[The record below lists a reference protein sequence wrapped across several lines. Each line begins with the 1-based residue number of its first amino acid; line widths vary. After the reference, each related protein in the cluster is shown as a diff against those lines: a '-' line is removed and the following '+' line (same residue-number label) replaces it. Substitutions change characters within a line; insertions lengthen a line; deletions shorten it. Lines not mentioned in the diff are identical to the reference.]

1 MKEIVKEARLCT
13 GCAACSQ
20 VCPRGAITMSANE
33 EGFLYPY
40 IDEELCSNCGLCE
53 RTCPVNNAVKTAV
66 EAGAKTSAK
75 TGVKTSAEAG
85 QNEINHKVY
94 ACYSRDEAIR
104 SKSTSGG
111 VFTQLALSVL
121 ADGGV
126 VFGAGFDSGFKVT
139 HTYAENEKGLDNLR
153 RSKYVQSD
161 IANSFIEAR
170 DFLKAGRKVLF
181 CGMPCQIAGLRAFLS
196 HDYSGL
202 LTCDLACHGVPSP
215 KVWEM
220 FLKYLQDTYKSE
232 IKAVFFRD
240 KSTGW
245 NDSSMKVEFKNGS
258 RYIDRVKR
266 EIYSMGF
273 GKSIF
278 NRKSCYDCRFRMNN
292 TKADITLADFW
303 GIDKRGEK
311 EYSDNKGVSLI
322 ITHTDAGEQALR
334 RIGEN
339 ICIKERSLDEAVRFN
354 PRLVSSVAE
363 PGGRCEFFDDMRTG
377 LDFDRLRA
385 KYMDNKS
392 FKYKVKRMAK
402 RLLGRG

>member
-1 MKEIVKEARLCT
+1 MKDITREARLCT
-13 GCAACSQ
+13 GCAACGQ
-20 VCPRGAITMSANE
+20 VCPKSAVTMTANE
-33 EGFLYPY
+33 EGFLYPH
-40 IDEELCSNCGLCE
+40 INEELCSNCGLCE
-53 RTCPVNNAVKTAV
+53 KTCPINNVLKAGSEPGQTGPETKQAGIETKQ
-66 EAGAKTSAK
+66 AGA
-75 TGVKTSAEAG
+75 G
-85 QNEINHKVY
+85 HKVY
-94 ACYSRDEAIR
+94 ACYSRDEDVR

-111 VFTQLALSVL
+111 VFTQLALITL

-126 VFGAGFDSGFKVT
+126 VFGAGFDNGFKVT
-139 HTYAENEKGLDNLR
+139 HIYAENEKELDNLR

-161 IANSFIEAR
+161 IADSFIKAR

-181 CGMPCQIAGLRAFLS
+181 CGMPCQIAGLKAFLS
-196 HDYSGL
+196 HDYPGL
-202 LTCDLACHGVPSP
+202 LACDLACHGVPSP

-220 FLKYLQDTYKSE
+220 FLGYLQDAYKSD
-232 IKAVFFRD
+232 IKSVSFRD
-240 KSTGW
+240 KATGW
-245 NDSSMKVEFKNGS
+245 NDSSMKIEFKNGS

-278 NRKSCYDCRFRMNN
+278 NRRSCYECKFRINN

-303 GIDKRGEK
+303 GIDKRGET

-322 ITHTDAGEQALR
+322 LTHTAIGEEALK

-339 ICIKERSLDEAVRFN
+339 TCIKERSFDEAVRFN

-363 PGGRCEFFDDMRTG
+363 PAGRREFFGDMKAG

-392 FKYKVKRMAK
+392 FRYRAKCLAK

>member
-1 MKEIVKEARLCT
+1 MKEITREARLCT
-13 GCAACSQ
+13 GCAACGQ
-20 VCPRGAITMSANE
+20 VCPKGAVTMSAND
-33 EGFLYPY
+33 EGFLYPNVN
-40 IDEELCSNCGLCE
+40 EELCNNCGLCE
-53 RTCPVNNAVKTAV
+53 KTCPINNALK
-66 EAGAKTSAK
+66 AGSEPRQ
-75 TGVKTSAEAG
+75 TGAETKQAG
-85 QNEINHKVY
+85 GGHKAY
-94 ACYSRDEAIR
+94 ACYSRDEAVR

-111 VFTQLALSVL
+111 VFTQLALITL

-139 HTYAENEKGLDNLR
+139 HIYAENEKELDNLR

-161 IANSFIEAR
+161 IADSFIKAR

-181 CGMPCQIAGLRAFLS
+181 CGMPCQIAGLKAFLN
-196 HDYSGL
+196 HDYPGL
-202 LTCDLACHGVPSP
+202 LACDLACHGVPSP

-220 FLKYLQDTYKSE
+220 FLGYLKDAYKSD
-232 IKAVFFRD
+232 IKSVAFRD

-245 NDSSMKVEFKNGS
+245 NDSSMMIEFKNGS
-258 RYIDRVKR
+258 RYINRVKR

-278 NRKSCYDCRFRMNN
+278 NRRSCYDCKFRIDN

-303 GIDKRGEK
+303 GIDKHGET

-322 ITHTDAGEQALR
+322 ITHTAAGEEALK

-339 ICIKERSLDEAVRFN
+339 TCIKERSFEEAVRFN

-363 PGGRCEFFDDMRTG
+363 PAGRREFFGDMKVG

-392 FKYKVKRMAK
+392 FRYRAKCLAK